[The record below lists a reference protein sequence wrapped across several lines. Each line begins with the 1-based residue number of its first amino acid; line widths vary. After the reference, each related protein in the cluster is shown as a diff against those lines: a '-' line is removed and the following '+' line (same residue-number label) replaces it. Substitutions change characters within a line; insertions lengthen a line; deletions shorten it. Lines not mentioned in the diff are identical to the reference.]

1 MARRFTEVLAAKSD
15 AIAAQNNVIV
25 TVFLCLLVFVFIN
38 VRAMGTILLDVAPLA
53 AAVADVLFIRV
64 RDGLEQPPR
73 RQQRRRA
80 DRQISLRRRP
90 FQHERLDQRPQ

>member
-53 AAVADVLFIRV
+53 APVADVLFI
-64 RDGLEQPPR
+64 
-73 RQQRRRA
+73 
-80 DRQISLRRRP
+80 
-90 FQHERLDQRPQ
+90 